1 MDGGCVTFQYGKK
14 ARLLVFDDVEIPPE
28 GISKDAFMLKRR
40 YFDKLLTVHSGDLV
54 YLAGFAGIT
63 TGVKGWESP
72 PAPKCGNKALFVLD
86 MKRAIQTGK

>member
-28 GISKDAFMLKRR
+28 GISKDAFMFKRR
-40 YFDKLLTVHSGDLV
+40 YSDKLLTVHSGDLM

-86 MKRAIQTGK
+86 MKRAGGR